1 MNLTSQIYIQ
11 LKMKVL
17 CKNHYKLVFNT
28 IETNTLKQIPFSD
41 SKLNKD
47 YLVCGCLSIYFQ
59 NIFQNLLCKQKSD
72 QIITWLYQFNTHHHQ
87 MLNRLY

>member
-47 YLVCGCLSIYFQ
+47 YLVCGCLSIYF
-59 NIFQNLLCKQKSD
+59 
-72 QIITWLYQFNTHHHQ
+72 
-87 MLNRLY
+87 